1 MVLTKNSI
9 TKKSLIGITLATLMS
24 TTAFAQESEENNSAT
39 VTYTQDYFVQY
50 KPVTLHDMLRS
61 VPGTAA
67 LLAQADE
74 ELAGRRVRGFG

>member
-1 MVLTKNSI
+1 MLLN
-9 TKKSLIGITLATLMS
+9 KKSLVGLTIMTLMS
-24 TTAFAQESEENNSAT
+24 STALSQEATSDDNSST
-39 VTYTQDYFVQY
+39 VTYEANYFMEY

-74 ELAGRRVRGFG
+74 ELAGRRVRGFGS